1 MTTMTRIPAVRA
13 ASMLLA
19 AALPFAT
26 LLQPPAMADAT
37 PLKTQAPGFYRM
49 MIGDIEVTALSDGTV
64 DLQIGQLLTNTTP
77 DKISAAL
84 ARFFL
89 ADPVETSV
97 NAYLVN
103 TGTKLVLVDAGAGTF
118 FGPTVGKLMA
128 SLRAAGYTPE
138 QVDAVYITH
147 MHPDHVGGLL
157 EGEAAA
163 FPNATVQCDRREAGH
178 WLDQA
183 QMDAVPED
191 ARGSFK
197 SAMAAIKPY
206 AAAGRFKP
214 FDGDTE
220 LVPGVR
226 AVAAWGHTPGHTVYV
241 VESRGQRLVLWGDL
255 MHVAAV
261 QFPDPTV
268 TIRFDTDS
276 TAAAARRQ
284 QQFTDAAAGGYWVA
298 AAHLPFPGIGHLR
311 ANGSG
316 YDWYPANYA
325 RIR

>member
-1 MTTMTRIPAVRA
+1 MTGNIAVRA
-13 ASMLLA
+13 AAILLA
-19 AALPFAT
+19 AAPPFAT
-26 LLQPPAMADAT
+26 LLPPAAMAEAA
-37 PLKTQAPGFYRM
+37 PVKTQAPGFYRM

-64 DLQIGQLLTNTTP
+64 DLPIGQLLTNTTSE
-77 DKISAAL
+77 KISAAL
-84 ARFFL
+84 ARSFL
-89 ADPVETSV
+89 TDPVETSV
-97 NAYLVN
+97 NAYLIN

-118 FGPTVGKLMA
+118 FGPTVGQLMT
-128 SLRAAGYTPE
+128 SLRAAGYRPE

-147 MHPDHVGGLL
+147 MHPDHLGGLL
-157 EGEAAA
+157 NGEAAA

-183 QMDAVPED
+183 HMDAAPEEG
-191 ARGSFK
+191 RNSFK

-206 AAAGRFKP
+206 ADAGRFKP
-214 FDGDTE
+214 FDGDSE

-226 AVAAWGHTPGHTVYV
+226 AVAAWGHTPGHTIYV
-241 VESRGQRLVLWGDL
+241 VESRGQRLALWGDL

-276 TAAAARRQ
+276 VAAAARRKQ
-284 QQFTDAAAGGYWVA
+284 AFADAAAGGYWVA

-311 ANGSG
+311 ANDSG